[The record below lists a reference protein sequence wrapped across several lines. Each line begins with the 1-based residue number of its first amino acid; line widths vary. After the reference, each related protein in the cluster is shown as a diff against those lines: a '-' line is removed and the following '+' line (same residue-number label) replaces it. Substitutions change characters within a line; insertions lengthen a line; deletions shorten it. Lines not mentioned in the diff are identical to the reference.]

1 MMFMGKKKNKKVNPR
16 KERYAKFKKDRPKV
30 MNITSPDPSPDEIK
44 HRQEDEMTINRFLR
58 FSKNPFTKTIKE
70 RKAKSK

>member
-1 MMFMGKKKNKKVNPR
+1 
-16 KERYAKFKKDRPKV
+16 